1 MVNSLSVTLSRWLN
15 MLFLIFENA
24 IAGTTNQTEGLPA
37 GFSVAEGPDAPN
49 EELYWDGSAIV
60 YKPPRPTLSSFW
72 DTQSNQWEE
81 PNTPQVAA
89 PPNWKGLEVSLAGTP
104 AFGKAFNTAPANAWA
119 LLLSTIGM
127 MHNID
132 HLVFAL
138 NAIRQGM
145 PEDFN
150 SVEIEQINQAL
161 EINNFELRIS

>member
-1 MVNSLSVTLSRWLN
+1 

-60 YKPPRPTLSSFW
+60 YKPPRPTPSSVW
-72 DTQSNQWEE
+72 NTHSNQWEE
-81 PNTPQVAA
+81 FAVPQQIVTL
-89 PPNWKGLEVSLAGTP
+89 PDWKGLELALTGTQ
-104 AFGKAFNTAPANAWA
+104 AFGRAFNTAPANAWT
-119 LLLSTIGM
+119 LLLSTITT

-132 HLVFAL
+132 HLMFAL

-150 SVEIEQINQAL
+150 SAEIEQINQAL
-161 EINNFELRIS
+161 EANNFDFKIQ